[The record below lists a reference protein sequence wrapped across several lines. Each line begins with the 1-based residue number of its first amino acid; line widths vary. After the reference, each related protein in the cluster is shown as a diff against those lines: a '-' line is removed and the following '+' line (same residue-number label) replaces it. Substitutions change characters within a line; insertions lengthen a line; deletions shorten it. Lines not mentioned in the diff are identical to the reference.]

1 MASFFSNFSS
11 TLSDVSNLSGSV
23 STLSVNLST
32 TTSDLT
38 NLSGLVNSNT
48 VNLSNLS
55 GTVNNLSVDLSN
67 LSGAH
72 TSLSVNF
79 NNLSS
84 NVSNLSGT
92 VATNSVDISTLSG
105 SVSNNTLNLT
115 TVSGVLS
122 PTSLGATLT
131 SNLSSTNW
139 SYERYVRYDVTVPSG
154 SNTYHFNSVPLSE
167 VTFNVEY
174 DNTYYFDT
182 TQLSGVT
189 FVLSSTPY
197 VENELPSGY
206 VSKNYSYTVLKVP
219 RTYCKPVYVLNSN
232 DVNFGGADY
241 DKPYLNYG
249 NYATVSGNRNVRNRD
264 SLLCYG
270 DTTLY
275 LPLGAEGYKFTF
287 NVLSGTTSYYCS
299 GSDVFFDGSTSGT
312 LSNSGAVAFYT
323 NNTWFLR

>member
-32 TTSDLT
+32 TNSNVS
-38 NLSGLVNSNT
+38 NLSGSVNSNT

-55 GTVNNLSVDLSN
+55 GS
-67 LSGAH
+67 H

-84 NVSNLSGT
+84 NFNNLSGT
-92 VATNSVDISTLSG
+92 VATNSINISTLSG
-105 SVSNNTLNLT
+105 SVSNNTVNLT

-122 PTSLGATLT
+122 PNSLGATLT
-131 SNLSSTNW
+131 SNFNSTNW
-139 SYERYVRYDVTVPSG
+139 SYERYVRYNVTVPSG
-154 SNTYHFNSVPLSE
+154 SNTYYFNSVPLSE
-167 VTFNVEY
+167 VTFNLEY

-206 VSKNYSYTVLKVP
+206 VSKNYNYTVLKVP
-219 RTYCKPVYVLNSN
+219 RTYCYPVYVLNGN
-232 DVNFGGADY
+232 DVNFGGVDY

-249 NYATVSGNRNVRNRD
+249 NYTTVSGNRNVRNRD

-270 DTTLY
+270 NTTLY